1 MTLTS
6 EQLCFS
12 LELAVLIQRASGQ
25 TTPAMLTIPAET
37 GALIVPPEHG
47 EVQAINLF
55 EPYMTKLTLS
65 GKYRVLLESSR
76 NSSDRRL
83 SKPAWR
89 Y

>member
-25 TTPAMLTIPAET
+25 TTRGYAEY
-37 GALIVPPEHG
+37 L
-47 EVQAINLF
+47 
-55 EPYMTKLTLS
+55 EPHMTKLPLS

>member
-25 TTPAMLTIPAET
+25 TTRGYAEY
-37 GALIVPPEHG
+37 L
-47 EVQAINLF
+47 
-55 EPYMTKLTLS
+55 EPHMTKLTLS